1 MRDKENNGGG
11 ASQHRRE
18 SCGHAV
24 RRIGRG
30 PGRAVTVLMSAVL
43 GVTAFGSA
51 PRTPEEKDKN
61 DERKLGRKLI
71 RGTTTD
77 VDEDIMEKIIRL
89 MDQTARRLEVGF
101 DSGEETQALQE
112 EVLKQL
118 DNAIK
123 LAAAQTRKSSGQQ
136 KKSESDRRRRKE
148 QNQDR
153 KSNESRNTEVDSKK
167 GESSETAPSGRKPTA
182 GGPGD
187 GEGSAESR
195 RGWGNL
201 PQRERDEVIQGA
213 GERYLERYRR
223 WIEQYYRA
231 LQETRE

>member
-1 MRDKENNGGG
+1 MDGEKNNGVG
-11 ASQHRRE
+11 AAHDRCEPCGRAARRL
-18 SCGHAV
+18 
-24 RRIGRG
+24 G
-30 PGRAVTVLMSAVL
+30 PGRAVVVLMSAAL
-43 GVTAFGSA
+43 GVTTFGSVL
-51 PRTPEEKDKN
+51 RTPAEKDKN

-71 RGTTTD
+71 RGTTTG

-101 DSGEETQALQE
+101 DSGQETQALQQ

-118 DNAIK
+118 DDAIK
-123 LAAAQTRKSSGQQ
+123 LAAAQTRKSSGQR
-136 KKSESDRRRRKE
+136 KNSESDRRRRKE
-148 QNQDR
+148 RNQDR
-153 KSNESRNTEVDSKK
+153 ETNESRNAKVDSKK
-167 GESSETAPSGRKPTA
+167 GESSDTASSGRKPTA

-187 GEGSAESR
+187 DKGSTKSR

-213 GERYLERYRR
+213 GERYLERYRK

-231 LQETRE
+231 LQEAHE

>member
-1 MRDKENNGGG
+1 MGGKKNNGVG
-11 ASQHRRE
+11 AAQHRCE
-18 SCGHAV
+18 SCGRAV
-24 RRIGRG
+24 RRLGRG
-30 PGRAVTVLMSAVL
+30 PGRAVVVMISAAL
-43 GVTAFGSA
+43 GVTAFGSVLH
-51 PRTPEEKDKN
+51 TPEKKDKN
-61 DERKLGRKLI
+61 EERKLGRKLI

-77 VDEDIMEKIIRL
+77 ADEDIMEKIIRL

-101 DSGEETQALQE
+101 DSGEKTQALQQ

-136 KKSESDRRRRKE
+136 KNYESDRRRRKG

-153 KSNESRNTEVDSKK
+153 KSNESRNTKVNSRK
-167 GESSETAPSGRKPTA
+167 GESSDTAPSGRKPTA
-182 GGPGD
+182 GGP

-231 LQETRE
+231 LQEARE